1 MGMRELVEGAPESV
15 LDPGLVARESP
26 NLRLLLP
33 WVPDGAALGGV
44 GRTWPDGP
52 TRWVSDRRR
61 LALVSAVELELAR
74 PSAMVV
80 MRQILDAWRSAELQ
94 LDATFEGSLERR
106 QIQAQIATRRG
117 LYQGLFAQVR
127 QGMSEVAPV

>member
-1 MGMRELVEGAPESV
+1 MREQVEVGPRTM
-15 LDPGLVARESP
+15 LDPGLVGSESP
-26 NLRLLLP
+26 NLRLLRP

-52 TRWVSDRRR
+52 AAWVSDKRR
-61 LALVSAVELELAR
+61 LALVSAAELELAR

-94 LDATFEGSLERR
+94 LDATFEGSMERR
-106 QIQAQIATRRG
+106 QLQAQIATLRG